1 MDSGRLRAPALFA
14 RSGKTPRLTCRTRH
28 EDAAVTNE
36 TPAAPNLWHVVTAAP
51 HRLAFLCGLAS
62 LLAASLWWG
71 LHLLARYTGSP
82 LFMLDL
88 TVAPIWAHSFL
99 MLFTVF
105 PTFFLGFLF
114 TTYPRWMNGPPV
126 PRPAYVAAPVVLTA
140 ATACWLIGLH
150 AGTGLLVVA
159 AALATSGLAVA
170 LVALLRVL
178 IDAQQV
184 VSHAVVTSAAF
195 AIGIV
200 CTAGFGY
207 GVWAASDVVLHFA
220 VRAALWGFLLPV
232 FFAVCHR
239 MIPFFS
245 QGVAIGYVP
254 WRPMWIL
261 TSVVGLAWLR
271 LLLGTAGGLQSLAVV
286 DAALFV
292 LTAWCA
298 VRWTSFRSRGNPL
311 LWTLY
316 AGYAWLPIALLLQTV
331 RDGAFVLSG
340 EWALGRAPIHA
351 LGMGFFGGLL
361 IAMVTRVTMGH
372 SGRMLAMDRIA
383 FACFLAVQGAALA
396 RVLSELAT
404 APAAIQWLLLGSIVA
419 WVAAFATWGV
429 RNARIYLTPR
439 IDGRPG

>member
-1 MDSGRLRAPALFA
+1 MLNESPA
-14 RSGKTPRLTCRTRH
+14 T
-28 EDAAVTNE
+28 
-36 TPAAPNLWHVVTAAP
+36 PNLWHVVTAAP
-51 HRLAFLCGLAS
+51 HRLAFLSGITS
-62 LLAASLWWG
+62 LLASSAWWG
-71 LHLLARYTGSP
+71 LHLLARYSGFP
-82 LFMLDL
+82 LFALDL
-88 TVAPIWAHSFL
+88 TVAPIWAHSFQ

-114 TTYPRWMNGPPV
+114 TTYPRWMNGPLV
-126 PRPAYVAAPVVLTA
+126 PRWAYVGAPLLLTA
-140 ATACWLIGLH
+140 ATVCWLIGIH
-150 AGTGLLVVA
+150 ASQPLQLA
-159 AALATSGLAVA
+159 AAGLAAAGLVMA
-170 LVALLRVL
+170 LVAFLRVL

-184 VSHAVVTSAAF
+184 VSHAIVTSAAF

-200 CTAGFGY
+200 CAAGFGY
-207 GVWAASDVVLHFA
+207 GIASANDFVLHFA

-245 QGVAIGYVP
+245 QGVVAGYVP
-254 WRPMWIL
+254 WRPTWIL
-261 TSVVGLAWLR
+261 VAVVGLAWLR
-271 LLLGTAGGLQSLAVV
+271 LLLGTAGVLNALVVV

-316 AGYAWLPIALLLQTV
+316 AGYAWLPVAMLLQAV
-331 RDGAFVLSG
+331 RDGAFVVSG

-351 LGMGFFGGLL
+351 LGLGFFGGML

-372 SGRMLAMDRIA
+372 SGRTLAMDRVA
-383 FACFLAVQGAALA
+383 FACFLAVQAAAVA
-396 RVLSELAT
+396 RVRSEVIPA
-404 APAAIQWLLLGSIVA
+404 APAIQWLLLGSIAA
-419 WVAAFATWGV
+419 WLAAFATWGG
-429 RNARIYLTPR
+429 RNGVIYLTPR